1 MRDLSQYDNFNQ
13 SDYEQKRD
21 AYLAILADQSN
32 FVREVQWKSI
42 SDPNV
47 VVGMTIYNDAQ
58 SYQAVNADPD
68 FINAYL
74 ATGFL
79 QNYPI
84 NVYGAIHNVL
94 K

>member
-1 MRDLSQYDNFNQ
+1 MCPVQY
-13 SDYEQKRD
+13 ST
-21 AYLAILADQSN
+21 SN
-32 FVREVQWKSI
+32 FIKEVQWISI
-42 SDPNV
+42 SDPNI
-47 VVGMTIYNDAQ
+47 VVGMTVYRDAA
-58 SYQAVNADPD
+58 SYQSVNQDQA
-68 FINAYL
+68 FIDAYL

>member
-1 MRDLSQYDNFNQ
+1 VKVVK
-13 SDYEQKRD
+13 SDYEAKRD
-21 AYLAILADQSN
+21 AYLAVLAAQDN

-42 SDPNV
+42 SDPNI
-47 VVGMTIYNDAQ
+47 VVGMTVYKDAA
-58 SYQAVNADPD
+58 SYQSVNQDQD